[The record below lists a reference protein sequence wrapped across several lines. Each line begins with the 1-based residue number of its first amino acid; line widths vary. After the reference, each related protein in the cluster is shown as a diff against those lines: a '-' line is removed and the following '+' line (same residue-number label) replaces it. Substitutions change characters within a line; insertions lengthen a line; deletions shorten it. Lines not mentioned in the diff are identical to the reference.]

1 MGCELQKYGH
11 RVRIA
16 THGVFK
22 GFVHDSGLEFFDIG
36 GNPAELMAYMVKNPG
51 LIPKLKTLREG
62 EIGAKRKMVSEML
75 VGCWQSCVADDAET
89 GVPFVANAIIANPPS
104 FAHVHCAQALSIP
117 LHMVFTMPWSPTR
130 FFSHPLANVQNTT
143 TDPKLANYLSFSLVN
158 ALTWQGLGDI
168 INGFRQQVLGL
179 EPVPLT
185 EAPFL
190 LETLKVPYTYCW
202 SPGLVPKPKDWQ
214 DHIDVTGFIFRGL
227 PEYTPSDD
235 LASFLGNGPA
245 PFYVGFGSIVVEK
258 PEVLLQT
265 ILDAVKMAGV
275 RCIISKGWS
284 SLASDELPDSVFS
297 IGECPHEW
305 LFAQCCGLVHHGGAG
320 TTAAGLLAG
329 KPTVIVPFFGDQP
342 FWGDMVASA
351 GAGPSPI
358 PHTFLDPEKLAEAMR
373 FCQTPEAAAAA
384 VKVSETMKVE
394 NGAQAAVDSFH
405 RHLDTDRLK
414 CDLLPNL
421 PALFKVRKPGQGQ
434 LWKGKSASKPA
445 KISGLAAEI
454 LLKAEKIQQK
464 DLTTYKAKSITIEN
478 RRFDPLSAPTSALL
492 GVGVDFV
499 TNTNE
504 LWYAP
509 YKLHQRQKTTSSA
522 ASVRSLQTAT
532 ASITIDDRDHDA
544 ASTYSDPE
552 EGSSTHTTSKFSRN
566 TRTTAKYAGSSATAM
581 GRLFGVATKG
591 TLVDVPQSITEG
603 LRATPRLYG
612 EKVKDH
618 EPITD
623 WKSGFKVAGKDFA
636 VGMSTGVV
644 DLFVQPVKGARENG
658 AKGFAAG
665 FAKGSLGMWTKTGY
679 GMLGLWS
686 HSATGVWKSIHAA
699 SHSRTRNDILSRKRV
714 HDIYFSREE
723 GERVDEAAV
732 IRAFDA
738 L

>member
-1 MGCELQKYGH
+1 
-11 RVRIA
+11 
-16 THGVFK
+16 
-22 GFVHDSGLEFFDIG
+22 
-36 GNPAELMAYMVKNPG
+36 
-51 LIPKLKTLREG
+51 
-62 EIGAKRKMVSEML
+62 
-75 VGCWQSCVADDAET
+75 
-89 GVPFVANAIIANPPS
+89 
-104 FAHVHCAQALSIP
+104 
-117 LHMVFTMPWSPTR
+117 MPWSPTR

-168 INGFRQQVLGL
+168 INGFRQQTLGL

-190 LETLKVPYTYCW
+190 LETLKIPYTYCW

-227 PEYTPSDD
+227 PEYAPSDD
-235 LASFLGNGPA
+235 LASFLSNGPA

-265 ILDAVKMAGV
+265 ILDAVKIAGV

-305 LFAQCCGLVHHGGAG
+305 LFTQCCGLVHHGGAG

-358 PHTFLDPEKLAEAMR
+358 PHSSLNAERLAEAMR
-373 FCQTPEAAAAA
+373 FCQSPEATAAAA
-384 VKVSETMKVE
+384 KVSETMKAE
-394 NGAQAAVDSFH
+394 NGVQTAVNSFH
-405 RHLDTDRLK
+405 RHLDPDRLK

-421 PALFKVRKPGQGQ
+421 PALFKVRKPKQGSI
-434 LWKGKSASKPA
+434 WKGKSASKPA

-478 RRFDPLSAPTSALL
+478 RRYDPLSAPTSALL
-492 GVGVDFV
+492 GFGVDFV

-509 YKLHQRQKTTSSA
+509 YKMHQRQKTTSSA

-532 ASITIDDRDHDA
+532 ASTTVEDRDHDTL
-544 ASTYSDPE
+544 STYSDPE
-552 EGSSTHTTSKFSRN
+552 EGSSKRSTSKFSRN
-566 TRTTAKYAGSSATAM
+566 TRSTAKYAGSSATAM
-581 GRLFGVATKG
+581 GRLLGVATKG
-591 TLVDVPQSITEG
+591 TLVDVPQSLTEG

-618 EPITD
+618 QPITD

-644 DLFVQPVKGARENG
+644 DIFVQPVKGARENG

-665 FAKGSLGMWTKTGY
+665 VAKGSMGMWTKTGY

-699 SHSRTRNDILSRKRV
+699 SHSSARNDILSRKRV
-714 HDIYFSREE
+714 HDIYFSQEE
-723 GERVDEAAV
+723 GERVDEEAV